1 MDWSEMVILATRYA
15 VMGIVIPAV
24 VSYVASRLY
33 WKMWSAATADRERR
47 EREYQQRMDE
57 FNNKLRLGLQSDM
70 FVPVGITVLYPAV
83 GAHELPPD
91 WLPCDGGEIRRDYNP
106 KLFHLLGEHYGRGDG
121 ETTFNL
127 PNRPNMIIKAP
138 PQPRLRAEITE
149 VYHTYKG
156 RENTFIPSDGDN
168 PGEIK
173 ITQYG

>member
-1 MDWSEMVILATRYA
+1 MDWSEMVIPATRYV

-47 EREYQQRMDE
+47 ERDHQEKMDT
-57 FNNKLRLGLQSDM
+57 FNNKVQRAFQSDE

-83 GAHELPPD
+83 GAHDLPTD
-91 WLPCDGGEIRRDYNP
+91 WLPCDGREIRRDHNP

-127 PNRPNMIIKAP
+127 PNLPNLIIKAP
-138 PQPRLRAEITE
+138 PQPRVRIEITE
-149 VYHTYKG
+149 VYHVYKG

-173 ITQYG
+173 IMQNG

>member
-1 MDWSEMVILATRYA
+1 MDWSEIVILATRYA

-33 WKMWSAATADRERR
+33 WKMWSAATADKDRR
-47 EREYQQRMDE
+47 ERKHQQRMDE
-57 FNNKLRLGLQSDM
+57 FNNKVQRAFQSDE

-83 GAHELPPD
+83 GPYKPPPD
-91 WLPCDGGEIRRDYNP
+91 WLPCDGREIRRDHNP
-106 KLFHLLGEHYGRGDG
+106 KLFHLFGEHFGRGDG

-127 PNRPNMIIKAP
+127 PNLPNMIIKAP
-138 PQPRLRAEITE
+138 IQPRVYAEITE
-149 VYHTYKG
+149 VYHVYEG

-173 ITQYG
+173 IKQYG